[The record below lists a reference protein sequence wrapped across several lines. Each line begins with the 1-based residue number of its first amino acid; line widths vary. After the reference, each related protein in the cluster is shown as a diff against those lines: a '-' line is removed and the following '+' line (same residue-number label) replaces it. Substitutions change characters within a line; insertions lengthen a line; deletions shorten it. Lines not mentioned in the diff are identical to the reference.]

1 VRPNKSIEHLM
12 DHIISEGTRIFS
24 GTKRADTWM
33 IYHDH
38 LKIWWEKQSQDYLK
52 SLPCP
57 IEGWWHDRQI
67 FICGKTN
74 NALVVS
80 KSYNNCLPGDN
91 PELMPLD
98 CHLFA
103 DLQEGAAKNVALTYH
118 ISKDDKDFAD
128 KYSFATPHQ
137 VFSALQRTIQSGC
150 PSEKRIEEDMF
161 CIFNETLD
169 QIIVAEGIYIEDTSK
184 KIWKGARGALQ
195 TSEEKEWKQE

>member
-1 VRPNKSIEHLM
+1 
-12 DHIISEGTRIFS
+12 
-24 GTKRADTWM
+24 
-33 IYHDH
+33 
-38 LKIWWEKQSQDYLK
+38 
-52 SLPCP
+52 
-57 IEGWWHDRQI
+57 
-67 FICGKTN
+67 
-74 NALVVS
+74 
-80 KSYNNCLPGDN
+80 
-91 PELMPLD
+91 
-98 CHLFA
+98 
-103 DLQEGAAKNVALTYH
+103 VALTYH